1 MMAVRPEL
9 LLVDILKRRSLVG
22 LGEIHWCP
30 EVMAAITALLENPAL
45 EGTFDDIVVEFGSE
59 RHQAWLDRYIGG
71 EDMEEAGLE
80 AVWRDTLYF
89 LLWSP
94 PVYADFFRRLRAANL
109 KRPLDRRVRVVLAEP
124 AIDWE
129 TLDGDAF
136 ARWHEAR
143 ERAYIERIEQ
153 EVLGRGRR
161 AVLVFGLRHLTH
173 YSLPGAQYRPLAER
187 LVKREPG
194 IIELIHPYH
203 GEKGVFSGDH
213 SSLDVRHNGLMIP
226 AASESSGG
234 PAMIDHIWY
243 LGVLERRIA
252 LPDALFADTTWLA
265 TIVAR
270 LQRLGEHHL
279 ARTRKMM
286 TAPQRAI
293 FDDWLVHYHD
303 GFCTG
308 PTA

>member
-1 MMAVRPEL
+1 MASRAETL
-9 LLVDILKRRSLVG
+9 MVDLFRRRALVG

-30 EVMAAITALLENPAL
+30 AVMEAITALLENPAL
-45 EGTFDDIVVEFGSE
+45 EGTFDDIVVEFGSA
-59 RHQAWLDRYIGG
+59 RHQAWLDRYISG
-71 EDMEEAGLE
+71 EDMDDAGLE
-80 AVWRDTLYF
+80 AVWQDTLYF
-89 LLWSP
+89 LLWSS

-109 KRPLDRRVRVVLAEP
+109 KRASRYRVRVILAEP

-129 TLDGDAF
+129 TLDAEGF
-136 ARWHEAR
+136 VRWHEQR
-143 ERAYIERIEQ
+143 EGAYAERVEQ
-153 EVLGRGRR
+153 EVLKRERR

-173 YSLPGAQYRPLAER
+173 HSLPDASYEPLAER
-187 LVKREPG
+187 LVKRYPG

-213 SSLDVRHNGLMIP
+213 LFLDVRHNGLMLP
-226 AASESSGG
+226 AASEFSSG

-243 LGVLERRIA
+243 LGDLERRIA

-270 LQRLGEHHL
+270 LQRLGETHI
-279 ARTRKMM
+279 ARARRLM

-293 FDDWLVHYHD
+293 FDDGLTRHRSDV
-303 GFCTG
+303 
-308 PTA
+308 